1 MTYMYGAPARPNVL
15 SPHSRGTVLEDVWP
29 PIFWG
34 GERLEEIK
42 RKINELN
49 WAAECYRLLLREA
62 RPVLEDEPSLPIERI
77 GWRHSFYSPVS
88 GEHLI
93 FDPWRGR
100 DFVDPSNQQTWNDE
114 EYRRA
119 WALLVH
125 ERTYRLMR
133 SMALLY
139 RLEGDRRFGDWAVAG
154 LQKAIEM
161 FAHSELR
168 EGNNSE
174 ALYFQPLYDA
184 QVLALIANTCSLLQG
199 TPIYT
204 DALHESVVK
213 GVFEEAMP
221 YQIRFL
227 EKRGAHNMTCYVDA
241 GLLFGG
247 RIARRDDWVD
257 TALYH
262 PTGGFLAMMK
272 NGLARSETGEIDGFW
287 REGTQFYHFYSVCPL
302 LSVYAFWKMSEEL
315 SMPEEPADLEYRLI
329 RMLMAPAEMCD
340 EHLRL
345 PVFGDLGAPRRTKLT
360 LYRHVYEM
368 GAGVLDD
375 RQLHSVLAA
384 INAGQPTR
392 SSLAALAFGPDS
404 IDAEPKAPESVL
416 LPATGV
422 AFVREGTFHAYLK
435 AGPSLGGHDH
445 CDKLSFGLSA
455 HGQPIIAD
463 LGTAGYSVQ
472 EYRAYCRGAFG
483 HSTVLINDRPT
494 QKVTEAKLDAHLG
507 RRQVEATI
515 SEGDGVVLKRRI
527 VLQAPLL
534 HVEDVYTA
542 DTPHLFTCLVHPY
555 GPATVL
561 CPGEP
566 VDITTHEL
574 PRTGVFGFLAH
585 ARKGVSNTPI
595 CLEWQSGEELWLR
608 GWFGADAPFEYI
620 LGQTPGHPQYDFRN
634 TLLIRIQGVN
644 VKLRMVFEVHT
655 GTATLLI
662 PPSRVVF

>member
-227 EKRGAHNMTCYVDA
+227 EKRGAHNM
-241 GLLFGG
+241 
-247 RIARRDDWVD
+247 
-257 TALYH
+257 
-262 PTGGFLAMMK
+262 
-272 NGLARSETGEIDGFW
+272 
-287 REGTQFYHFYSVCPL
+287 
-302 LSVYAFWKMSEEL
+302 
-315 SMPEEPADLEYRLI
+315 
-329 RMLMAPAEMCD
+329 
-340 EHLRL
+340 
-345 PVFGDLGAPRRTKLT
+345 
-360 LYRHVYEM
+360 
-368 GAGVLDD
+368 VLC
-375 RQLHSVLAA
+375 RC
-384 INAGQPTR
+384 G
-392 SSLAALAFGPDS
+392 
-404 IDAEPKAPESVL
+404 
-416 LPATGV
+416 
-422 AFVREGTFHAYLK
+422 AFVWRK
-435 AGPSLGGHDH
+435 
-445 CDKLSFGLSA
+445 
-455 HGQPIIAD
+455 
-463 LGTAGYSVQ
+463 
-472 EYRAYCRGAFG
+472 
-483 HSTVLINDRPT
+483 DRP
-494 QKVTEAKLDAHLG
+494 A
-507 RRQVEATI
+507 
-515 SEGDGVVLKRRI
+515 
-527 VLQAPLL
+527 
-534 HVEDVYTA
+534 
-542 DTPHLFTCLVHPY
+542 
-555 GPATVL
+555 
-561 CPGEP
+561 
-566 VDITTHEL
+566 
-574 PRTGVFGFLAH
+574 
-585 ARKGVSNTPI
+585 
-595 CLEWQSGEELWLR
+595 
-608 GWFGADAPFEYI
+608 
-620 LGQTPGHPQYDFRN
+620 
-634 TLLIRIQGVN
+634 
-644 VKLRMVFEVHT
+644 
-655 GTATLLI
+655 
-662 PPSRVVF
+662 